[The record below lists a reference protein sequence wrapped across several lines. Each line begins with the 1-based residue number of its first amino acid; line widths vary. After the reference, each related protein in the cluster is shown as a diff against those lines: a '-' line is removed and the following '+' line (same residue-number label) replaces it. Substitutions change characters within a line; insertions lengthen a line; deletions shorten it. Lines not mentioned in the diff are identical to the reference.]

1 MKKIFT
7 FGKKKREPPPSCS
20 AASPC
25 PAGAYELRPKELS
38 KLHRAAAAGV
48 LVQVRQALKKYRIDG
63 RDKEQRTA
71 LHLACANGHA
81 DVVTFLVE
89 NNCKLNLP
97 DTDNRSPLMKAVQCQ
112 QEKCATVLLEHG
124 ADPNLADASGNTA
137 LHMAAVAPNTSLAR
151 MLIEHSAHIDAKNK
165 EGCTPLILA
174 VSEHHEEMVELLLK
188 KGADVHARD
197 KGERTPLMTAAAGGE
212 LKLIKLLL
220 CYGADLSH
228 KDTNG
233 WTAEDYAII
242 HGHSSLSK
250 QLVEGENTGEAS
262 ARDSQD
268 IAVPMTPDKSS
279 ATGFTLG
286 APAMDRGRIFNCGM
300 QPSPKQT
307 SRKGESRKA
316 IDDISEGGSIRSSE
330 KEDDSDSWHTS
341 DEEELDFTP
350 KKPQKPNLAVLMN
363 VSQKFRNSIPVMDDE
378 DAEEEQCKQV
388 DNKFHEALKQ
398 GSENLCLNRC
408 EENPRAAFTSSTKEE
423 KSKQEKEDTGEELLT
438 AVLMGVE
445 NSVCSNTRQVQD
457 AAHVRSA
464 LPAVGAEKEQESE
477 SPWDS
482 ESDSESLRKVSPG
495 VLLPA
500 ADEHG
505 ACLLNNSGEHN
516 NGFSEKHSNL
526 QLKASAAVL
535 EMNEA
540 SSKKERRKSD
550 LLEELI
556 LEDVDDIEGIFMFIT
571 KMCSDS
577 VFHAPSSSEEEI
589 VKDAI
594 ESCGDQV
601 KCILETTNL
610 VERTAHVKQTDR
622 AEISPQEALA
632 KNKESHSADKQ
643 LNLKSWEER
652 YERMWV
658 ENEKRELKAIFK
670 KVTAELKQLFGE
682 IDESEKS
689 TSLAA
694 EVAEDDFKEE
704 LENFCVSSW
713 VTESSNKLESKGEFG
728 DTKLNADLEEP
739 KLEIVIS
746 NCAVLPDHSNLNANM
761 DNIWSADEED
771 CAKCTDNTEV
781 PLAKGEEME
790 ENENG
795 ISRNV
800 EGSPEYSLRH
810 CLETNILDG
819 ISNIPPKIR
828 RISTNDESTL
838 GLIRERK
845 FDKDVIL
852 SDSVSRD
859 CLSELK
865 EMGGMEIKNLFPHAQ
880 QPSGMLKRNL
890 DEELKQDVE
899 RFKSKVGMLQMVFLA
914 LEKEKV
920 QLQKEVE
927 KEERKQK
934 HFKMQTMEK
943 QDLDKFST
951 PAGDITSQP
960 VKEKLALRKNEEK
973 TESERTI
980 EEEMHTENSS
990 SEERSKLT
998 EMPLKSKSVLNAK
1011 RKKKKKKKRQSSKK
1025 KAKQKIQGLMD
1036 DSTVSETSQDEERR
1050 ATRTGSKK
1058 KKVST
1063 QMAVTDDLDLTQ
1075 SSDTTTWDAEWT
1087 TSNCKKAM
1095 LLLEQLSAVYA
1106 GSAVPLKIQSILLEY
1121 EQMISREKNHHTA
1134 LQRKAWKLENEK
1146 EELQLIAE
1154 ETKDLKSMLA
1164 HQEVEFK
1171 SDIQSLK
1178 FSLKQEEERRLKA
1191 EMQNETMK
1199 EQLRKKEDQYYR
1211 ETEKKQ
1217 QLELHARNL
1226 ETELISLRKLLKQ
1239 TEEERDEIQMQLT
1252 QEKSARALQE
1262 GILNSHLQRQKD
1274 LEVQSRKTMEKNS
1287 EESDTSEREKDLLYK
1302 NQLLQEEIAM
1312 LRLEFDQVKLRHQ
1325 EDEGK
1330 YVVDIETLK
1339 EKNEDLK
1346 KELKLNEEAL
1356 TQTVLQYSGQL
1367 NFLRTESA
1375 VLTSKLEQTK
1385 EIKDRLEIEIES
1397 FRSRLN
1403 AALQDLERHQSLKSD
1418 VERTFQREREE
1429 WLRLQDKLHHELCD
1443 MREANKGLTQQ
1454 LSKMESK
1461 ASSLENELHRLK
1473 QTLQEKTLL
1482 LELTQKELNQAQ
1494 CQAKESDHAWQLE
1507 KDQVSKFMIKQESM
1521 QERLAQFQSENILL
1535 HQQLEDLQN
1544 KGIMK
1549 EKAVNDVQDRFNDIF
1564 NKLRADT
1571 EKQVYLMEE
1580 RNKELNTKCTDLR
1593 EQVFKHETDKVEREC
1608 TVRQLQQELAEA
1620 LKKQSMSEA
1629 SLEVTTRYR
1638 SDLEEDKLRLQKEL
1652 DRMKTKLQ
1660 ESEEQR
1666 IQSEHC
1672 VHDLKAV
1679 LDNQER
1685 EISASSQK
1693 LQDLLLANSG
1703 TNITIKQLEEHVQRL
1718 EIENARLEATSKQQ
1732 TNRIEALQKD
1742 LHASASCESERKK
1755 VEKLVESKQPVEAR
1769 LDQEMRRNI
1778 ELQKECHRCKKLL
1791 NRAVKKLRMYE
1802 SRERESRHNFQEQ
1815 MKQRYSEMVNEVDR
1829 LRTKVT
1835 ELSQKLELE
1844 SKKCIHLEAQNQ
1856 DLKEELHTLHESH
1869 EKLEKNKRQLKEEV
1883 AKLRHHLETNTVNHI
1898 QIEQYKKEID
1908 ERAAQEIRQKLQEVN
1923 VFLQAQAASQDHL
1936 EQIRASHHASLTNQL
1951 KHRIQSLE
1959 YELDRIKNTQQDNV
1973 FQQESTKAEAERYK
1987 ERYLEEM
1994 KARKCL
2000 ANKLERANEK
2010 LSDANTKLLQERQ
2023 RSKSLIASS
2032 FVGGGLPTSPVLY
2045 SAELGHLD
2053 NHLALNRSLGLGGSF
2068 LGTAGNVLSQ
2078 SKVEAYMAK
2087 IRKELDEKIT
2097 KELEQATADLGTRS
2111 PRGSPMVSIN
2121 GSSKNLSVDQDPHCR
2136 AIQEY
2141 RDVLTKNYLI

>member
-25 PAGAYELRPKELS
+25 PAGAYELRPKKLS

-48 LVQVRQALKKYRIDG
+48 LVQVRQALKKCSIDG
-63 RDKEQRTA
+63 RDKEQR
-71 LHLACANGHA
+71 
-81 DVVTFLVE
+81 
-89 NNCKLNLP
+89 
-97 DTDNRSPLMKAVQCQ
+97 
-112 QEKCATVLLEHG
+112 
-124 ADPNLADASGNTA
+124 
-137 LHMAAVAPNTSLAR
+137 
-151 MLIEHSAHIDAKNK
+151 
-165 EGCTPLILA
+165 
-174 VSEHHEEMVELLLK
+174 
-188 KGADVHARD
+188 
-197 KGERTPLMTAAAGGE
+197 
-212 LKLIKLLL
+212 
-220 CYGADLSH
+220 
-228 KDTNG
+228 
-233 WTAEDYAII
+233 
-242 HGHSSLSK
+242 LSK
-250 QLVEGENTGEAS
+250 QLADGENTGEAS

-286 APAMDRGRIFNCGM
+286 APAMDR
-300 QPSPKQT
+300 
-307 SRKGESRKA
+307 
-316 IDDISEGGSIRSSE
+316 
-330 KEDDSDSWHTS
+330 
-341 DEEELDFTP
+341 DE
-350 KKPQKPNLAVLMN
+350 
-363 VSQKFRNSIPVMDDE
+363 
-378 DAEEEQCKQV
+378 
-388 DNKFHEALKQ
+388 
-398 GSENLCLNRC
+398 
-408 EENPRAAFTSSTKEE
+408 
-423 KSKQEKEDTGEELLT
+423 
-438 AVLMGVE
+438 
-445 NSVCSNTRQVQD
+445 CSN
-457 AAHVRSA
+457 
-464 LPAVGAEKEQESE
+464 
-477 SPWDS
+477 
-482 ESDSESLRKVSPG
+482 
-495 VLLPA
+495 
-500 ADEHG
+500 
-505 ACLLNNSGEHN
+505 
-516 NGFSEKHSNL
+516 
-526 QLKASAAVL
+526 
-535 EMNEA
+535 
-540 SSKKERRKSD
+540 
-550 LLEELI
+550 
-556 LEDVDDIEGIFMFIT
+556 
-571 KMCSDS
+571 S

-589 VKDAI
+589 VMEAI
-594 ESCGDQV
+594 ESCGEQV

-643 LNLKSWEER
+643 LNLKSWEGR
-652 YERMWV
+652 YERMWL
-658 ENEKRELKAIFK
+658 ENEKMELKAIFK
-670 KVTAELKQLFGE
+670 KVTAKLKQLFGE
-682 IDESEKS
+682 IDESEKT

-694 EVAEDDFKEE
+694 EVAEDDFKDE

-713 VTESSNKLESKGEFG
+713 ETESSNKLESKGEFG
-728 DTKLNADLEEP
+728 VTKLNADLEEP

-800 EGSPEYSLRH
+800 EVSPEYSLRH

-845 FDKDVIL
+845 FDKDFQRL
-852 SDSVSRD
+852 PY
-859 CLSELK
+859 
-865 EMGGMEIKNLFPHAQ
+865 EI
-880 QPSGMLKRNL
+880 R
-890 DEELKQDVE
+890 
-899 RFKSKVGMLQMVFLA
+899 
-914 LEKEKV
+914 
-920 QLQKEVE
+920 VE
-927 KEERKQK
+927 KEEGKQK
-934 HFKMQTMEK
+934 HFKKQTMEK

-960 VKEKLALRKNEEK
+960 VKEKFALRKNEEK

-990 SEERSKLT
+990 SEERLKLT

-1106 GSAVPLKIQSILLEY
+1106 GSAVPLKIQNILLEY
-1121 EQMISREKNHHTA
+1121 EQMIGREKNHHTA
-1134 LQRKAWKLENEK
+1134 VQSKAWKLENEK

-1330 YVVDIETLK
+1330 YVVDNETMK

-1385 EIKDRLEIEIES
+1385 EIKDRLAIEIES

-1403 AALQDLERHQSLKSD
+1403 AAVQDLERHQSLKSD

-1443 MREANKGLTQQ
+1443 MREATKGLTQQ

-1473 QTLQEKTLL
+1473 QTLQEETLL

-1494 CQAKESDHAWQLE
+1494 WQAKESHHAWQLE

-1549 EKAVNDVQDRFNDIF
+1549 EKAVNDVQDRCNDTF

-1571 EKQVYLMEE
+1571 EKQVYLVEE
-1580 RNKELNTKCTDLR
+1580 RNKELNTECTDLR

-1629 SLEVTTRYR
+1629 SLEVTTRCR
-1638 SDLEEDKLRLQKEL
+1638 SDLEEDNLRLQKEL
-1652 DRMKTKLQ
+1652 DRVKNKLQ

-1679 LDNQER
+1679 LDYQER

-1742 LHASASCESERKK
+1742 LQASASA
-1755 VEKLVESKQPVEAR
+1755 LVSK
-1769 LDQEMRRNI
+1769 
-1778 ELQKECHRCKKLL
+1778 
-1791 NRAVKKLRMYE
+1791 
-1802 SRERESRHNFQEQ
+1802 EREAKGRNFQEQ

-1856 DLKEELHTLHESH
+1856 DLKEALHTLHESH

-1883 AKLRHHLETNTVNHI
+1883 AKLRHHLETNTVNLI

-1908 ERAAQEIRQKLQEVN
+1908 ERAAQEVRQKLQEVN
-1923 VFLQAQAASQDHL
+1923 AFLQAQAASQDRL
-1936 EQIRASHHASLTNQL
+1936 EPIRASHRASLTNQL
-1951 KHRIQSLE
+1951 KHRIESLE

-2000 ANKLERANEK
+2000 GNKLERANEK
-2010 LSDANTKLLQERQ
+2010 LSDANTKLLQARQ

-2053 NHLALNRSLGLGGSF
+2053 NHVALNRSLGLGGSF
-2068 LGTAGNVLSQ
+2068 LGTAGNVLSPQ
-2078 SKVEAYMAK
+2078 RKVEAYMAK
-2087 IRKELDEKIT
+2087 IWKELDEKIT
-2097 KELEQATADLGTRS
+2097 KELERATADLGTRS
-2111 PRGSPMVSIN
+2111 PQGSPMVSIN

>member
-25 PAGAYELRPKELS
+25 PAGAYELRPKKLS

-48 LVQVRQALKKYRIDG
+48 LVQVRQALKKCSIDG
-63 RDKEQRTA
+63 RDKEQR
-71 LHLACANGHA
+71 
-81 DVVTFLVE
+81 
-89 NNCKLNLP
+89 
-97 DTDNRSPLMKAVQCQ
+97 
-112 QEKCATVLLEHG
+112 
-124 ADPNLADASGNTA
+124 
-137 LHMAAVAPNTSLAR
+137 
-151 MLIEHSAHIDAKNK
+151 
-165 EGCTPLILA
+165 
-174 VSEHHEEMVELLLK
+174 
-188 KGADVHARD
+188 
-197 KGERTPLMTAAAGGE
+197 
-212 LKLIKLLL
+212 
-220 CYGADLSH
+220 
-228 KDTNG
+228 
-233 WTAEDYAII
+233 
-242 HGHSSLSK
+242 LSK
-250 QLVEGENTGEAS
+250 QLADGENTGEAS

-286 APAMDRGRIFNCGM
+286 APAMDR
-300 QPSPKQT
+300 
-307 SRKGESRKA
+307 
-316 IDDISEGGSIRSSE
+316 
-330 KEDDSDSWHTS
+330 
-341 DEEELDFTP
+341 DE
-350 KKPQKPNLAVLMN
+350 
-363 VSQKFRNSIPVMDDE
+363 
-378 DAEEEQCKQV
+378 
-388 DNKFHEALKQ
+388 
-398 GSENLCLNRC
+398 
-408 EENPRAAFTSSTKEE
+408 
-423 KSKQEKEDTGEELLT
+423 
-438 AVLMGVE
+438 
-445 NSVCSNTRQVQD
+445 CSN
-457 AAHVRSA
+457 
-464 LPAVGAEKEQESE
+464 
-477 SPWDS
+477 
-482 ESDSESLRKVSPG
+482 
-495 VLLPA
+495 
-500 ADEHG
+500 
-505 ACLLNNSGEHN
+505 
-516 NGFSEKHSNL
+516 
-526 QLKASAAVL
+526 
-535 EMNEA
+535 
-540 SSKKERRKSD
+540 
-550 LLEELI
+550 
-556 LEDVDDIEGIFMFIT
+556 
-571 KMCSDS
+571 S

-589 VKDAI
+589 VMEAI
-594 ESCGDQV
+594 ESCGEQV

-643 LNLKSWEER
+643 LNLKSWEGR
-652 YERMWV
+652 YERMWL
-658 ENEKRELKAIFK
+658 ENEKMELKAIFK
-670 KVTAELKQLFGE
+670 KVTAKLKQLFGE
-682 IDESEKS
+682 IDESEKT

-694 EVAEDDFKEE
+694 EVAEDDFKDE

-713 VTESSNKLESKGEFG
+713 ETESSNKLESKGEFG
-728 DTKLNADLEEP
+728 VTKLNADLEEP

-800 EGSPEYSLRH
+800 EVSPEYSLRH

-845 FDKDVIL
+845 FDKDFQRL
-852 SDSVSRD
+852 PY
-859 CLSELK
+859 
-865 EMGGMEIKNLFPHAQ
+865 EI
-880 QPSGMLKRNL
+880 R
-890 DEELKQDVE
+890 
-899 RFKSKVGMLQMVFLA
+899 
-914 LEKEKV
+914 
-920 QLQKEVE
+920 VE
-927 KEERKQK
+927 KEEGKQK
-934 HFKMQTMEK
+934 HFKKQTMEK

-960 VKEKLALRKNEEK
+960 VKEKFALRKNEEK

-990 SEERSKLT
+990 SEERLKLT

-1106 GSAVPLKIQSILLEY
+1106 GSAVPLKIQNILLEY
-1121 EQMISREKNHHTA
+1121 EQMIGREKNHHTA
-1134 LQRKAWKLENEK
+1134 VQSKAWKLENEK

-1330 YVVDIETLK
+1330 YVVDNETMK

-1385 EIKDRLEIEIES
+1385 EIKDRLAIEIES

-1403 AALQDLERHQSLKSD
+1403 AAVQDLERHQSLKSD

-1443 MREANKGLTQQ
+1443 MREATKGLTQQ

-1473 QTLQEKTLL
+1473 QTLQEETLL

-1494 CQAKESDHAWQLE
+1494 WQAKESHHAWQLE

-1549 EKAVNDVQDRFNDIF
+1549 EKAVNDVQDRFNDTF

-1571 EKQVYLMEE
+1571 EKQVYLVEE
-1580 RNKELNTKCTDLR
+1580 RNKELNTECTDLR

-1629 SLEVTTRYR
+1629 SLEVTTRCR
-1638 SDLEEDKLRLQKEL
+1638 SDLEEDNLRLQKEL
-1652 DRMKTKLQ
+1652 DRVKNKLQ

-1679 LDNQER
+1679 LDYQER

-1718 EIENARLEATSKQQ
+1718 EIENARLEATTKQQ

-1742 LHASASCESERKK
+1742 LHASAS
-1755 VEKLVESKQPVEAR
+1755 
-1769 LDQEMRRNI
+1769 
-1778 ELQKECHRCKKLL
+1778 
-1791 NRAVKKLRMYE
+1791 
-1802 SRERESRHNFQEQ
+1802 
-1815 MKQRYSEMVNEVDR
+1815 
-1829 LRTKVT
+1829 VT

-1856 DLKEELHTLHESH
+1856 DLKEALHTLHESH

-1883 AKLRHHLETNTVNHI
+1883 AKLRHHLETNTVNLI

-1908 ERAAQEIRQKLQEVN
+1908 ERAAQEVRQKLQEVN
-1923 VFLQAQAASQDHL
+1923 AFLQAQAASQDRL
-1936 EQIRASHHASLTNQL
+1936 EPIRASHRASLTNQL
-1951 KHRIQSLE
+1951 KHRIESLE

-2000 ANKLERANEK
+2000 GNKLERANEK
-2010 LSDANTKLLQERQ
+2010 LSDANTKLLQARQ

-2053 NHLALNRSLGLGGSF
+2053 NHVALNRSLGLGGSF
-2068 LGTAGNVLSQ
+2068 LGTAGNVLSPQ
-2078 SKVEAYMAK
+2078 RKVEAYMAK
-2087 IRKELDEKIT
+2087 IWKELDEKIT
-2097 KELEQATADLGTRS
+2097 KELERATADLGTRS
-2111 PRGSPMVSIN
+2111 PQGSPMVSIN

>member
-7 FGKKKREPPPSCS
+7 FRKKKKRESPPSCS
-20 AASPC
+20 ATSPC
-25 PAGAYELRPKELS
+25 PTGAYELRPKELS

-48 LVQVRQALKKYRIDG
+48 LVQVRQALKKYSIDG

-250 QLVEGENTGEAS
+250 QLADGENTGEAS

-279 ATGFTLG
+279 ATVFTLG
-286 APAMDRGRIFNCGM
+286 APAMDR
-300 QPSPKQT
+300 
-307 SRKGESRKA
+307 A
-316 IDDISEGGSIRSSE
+316 IDDISGGGSISSE
-330 KEDDSDSWHTS
+330 KEDDNDRRHTS

-350 KKPQKPNLAVLMN
+350 K
-363 VSQKFRNSIPVMDDE
+363 
-378 DAEEEQCKQV
+378 
-388 DNKFHEALKQ
+388 
-398 GSENLCLNRC
+398 
-408 EENPRAAFTSSTKEE
+408 
-423 KSKQEKEDTGEELLT
+423 
-438 AVLMGVE
+438 
-445 NSVCSNTRQVQD
+445 
-457 AAHVRSA
+457 
-464 LPAVGAEKEQESE
+464 
-477 SPWDS
+477 
-482 ESDSESLRKVSPG
+482 SDSESLRKVSPG

-516 NGFSEKHSNL
+516 NDE
-526 QLKASAAVL
+526 
-535 EMNEA
+535 
-540 SSKKERRKSD
+540 
-550 LLEELI
+550 
-556 LEDVDDIEGIFMFIT
+556 
-571 KMCSDS
+571 CSDS

-589 VKDAI
+589 VMEAI
-594 ESCGDQV
+594 ESCGEQV

-610 VERTAHVKQTDR
+610 VERTAHEKQTDR
-622 AEISPQEALA
+622 AEISPQEALT
-632 KNKESHSADKQ
+632 KNKESHSADK
-643 LNLKSWEER
+643 LKSWEER

-658 ENEKRELKAIFK
+658 ENEKMELKAIFK
-670 KVTAELKQLFGE
+670 KVTAELKQRFGE

-713 VTESSNKLESKGEFG
+713 VTESSNKLGSKGEFG

-800 EGSPEYSLRH
+800 EVSPEYSPRH

-845 FDKDVIL
+845 FDKDFQRL
-852 SDSVSRD
+852 PY
-859 CLSELK
+859 
-865 EMGGMEIKNLFPHAQ
+865 EI
-880 QPSGMLKRNL
+880 R
-890 DEELKQDVE
+890 
-899 RFKSKVGMLQMVFLA
+899 
-914 LEKEKV
+914 
-920 QLQKEVE
+920 VE
-927 KEERKQK
+927 KEEGKQK
-934 HFKMQTMEK
+934 HFKKQTMEK

-960 VKEKLALRKNEEK
+960 VKEKFALRKNEEK

-990 SEERSKLT
+990 SEERLKLT

-1106 GSAVPLKIQSILLEY
+1106 GSAVPLKIQNILLEY
-1121 EQMISREKNHHTA
+1121 EQMIGREKNHHTA
-1134 LQRKAWKLENEK
+1134 VQSKAWKLENEK
-1146 EELQLIAE
+1146 EEMQLIAE

-1164 HQEVEFK
+1164 HQEVEFI
-1171 SDIQSLK
+1171 SDIQSLR

-1302 NQLLQEEIAM
+1302 NQ
-1312 LRLEFDQVKLRHQ
+1312 F
-1325 EDEGK
+1325 
-1330 YVVDIETLK
+1330 
-1339 EKNEDLK
+1339 KNH
-1346 KELKLNEEAL
+1346 
-1356 TQTVLQYSGQL
+1356 
-1367 NFLRTESA
+1367 FCCR
-1375 VLTSKLEQTK
+1375 
-1385 EIKDRLEIEIES
+1385 
-1397 FRSRLN
+1397 
-1403 AALQDLERHQSLKSD
+1403 
-1418 VERTFQREREE
+1418 
-1429 WLRLQDKLHHELCD
+1429 
-1443 MREANKGLTQQ
+1443 
-1454 LSKMESK
+1454 
-1461 ASSLENELHRLK
+1461 
-1473 QTLQEKTLL
+1473 
-1482 LELTQKELNQAQ
+1482 
-1494 CQAKESDHAWQLE
+1494 
-1507 KDQVSKFMIKQESM
+1507 
-1521 QERLAQFQSENILL
+1521 
-1535 HQQLEDLQN
+1535 
-1544 KGIMK
+1544 
-1549 EKAVNDVQDRFNDIF
+1549 
-1564 NKLRADT
+1564 
-1571 EKQVYLMEE
+1571 
-1580 RNKELNTKCTDLR
+1580 
-1593 EQVFKHETDKVEREC
+1593 C

-1638 SDLEEDKLRLQKEL
+1638 SDLEEDNLRLQKGL
-1652 DRMKTKLQ
+1652 DR
-1660 ESEEQR
+1660 
-1666 IQSEHC
+1666 
-1672 VHDLKAV
+1672 
-1679 LDNQER
+1679 
-1685 EISASSQK
+1685 
-1693 LQDLLLANSG
+1693 
-1703 TNITIKQLEEHVQRL
+1703 
-1718 EIENARLEATSKQQ
+1718 
-1732 TNRIEALQKD
+1732 
-1742 LHASASCESERKK
+1742 
-1755 VEKLVESKQPVEAR
+1755 
-1769 LDQEMRRNI
+1769 
-1778 ELQKECHRCKKLL
+1778 
-1791 NRAVKKLRMYE
+1791 VK
-1802 SRERESRHNFQEQ
+1802 N
-1815 MKQRYSEMVNEVDR
+1815 
-1829 LRTKVT
+1829 KVT

-1856 DLKEELHTLHESH
+1856 GLKEALYTLHESH

-1883 AKLRHHLETNTVNHI
+1883 AKLRHHLETNTVNLI

-1908 ERAAQEIRQKLQEVN
+1908 ERAAQEVRQKLQEVN
-1923 VFLQAQAASQDHL
+1923 VFLQAQADFQDRL
-1936 EQIRASHHASLTNQL
+1936 EEIRASHHASLTNQL
-1951 KHRIQSLE
+1951 KHRIESLE

-1994 KARKCL
+1994 KARKYL
-2000 ANKLERANEK
+2000 GNKLK
-2010 LSDANTKLLQERQ
+2010 
-2023 RSKSLIASS
+2023 
-2032 FVGGGLPTSPVLY
+2032 
-2045 SAELGHLD
+2045 
-2053 NHLALNRSLGLGGSF
+2053 
-2068 LGTAGNVLSQ
+2068 
-2078 SKVEAYMAK
+2078 
-2087 IRKELDEKIT
+2087 
-2097 KELEQATADLGTRS
+2097 
-2111 PRGSPMVSIN
+2111 
-2121 GSSKNLSVDQDPHCR
+2121 
-2136 AIQEY
+2136 
-2141 RDVLTKNYLI
+2141 

>member
-7 FGKKKREPPPSCS
+7 FRKKKKRESPPSCS
-20 AASPC
+20 ATSPC
-25 PAGAYELRPKELS
+25 PTGAYELRPKELS

-48 LVQVRQALKKYRIDG
+48 LVQVRQALKKYSIDG

-250 QLVEGENTGEAS
+250 QLADGENTGEAS

-279 ATGFTLG
+279 ATVFTLG
-286 APAMDRGRIFNCGM
+286 APAMDR
-300 QPSPKQT
+300 
-307 SRKGESRKA
+307 A
-316 IDDISEGGSIRSSE
+316 IDDISGGGSISSE
-330 KEDDSDSWHTS
+330 KEDDNDRRHTS

-350 KKPQKPNLAVLMN
+350 K
-363 VSQKFRNSIPVMDDE
+363 
-378 DAEEEQCKQV
+378 
-388 DNKFHEALKQ
+388 
-398 GSENLCLNRC
+398 
-408 EENPRAAFTSSTKEE
+408 
-423 KSKQEKEDTGEELLT
+423 
-438 AVLMGVE
+438 
-445 NSVCSNTRQVQD
+445 
-457 AAHVRSA
+457 
-464 LPAVGAEKEQESE
+464 
-477 SPWDS
+477 
-482 ESDSESLRKVSPG
+482 SDSESLRKVSPG

-516 NGFSEKHSNL
+516 NDE
-526 QLKASAAVL
+526 
-535 EMNEA
+535 
-540 SSKKERRKSD
+540 
-550 LLEELI
+550 
-556 LEDVDDIEGIFMFIT
+556 
-571 KMCSDS
+571 CSDS

-589 VKDAI
+589 VMEAI
-594 ESCGDQV
+594 ESCGEQV

-610 VERTAHVKQTDR
+610 VERTAHEKQTDR
-622 AEISPQEALA
+622 AEISPQEALT
-632 KNKESHSADKQ
+632 KNKESHSADK
-643 LNLKSWEER
+643 LKSWEER

-658 ENEKRELKAIFK
+658 ENEKMELKAIFK
-670 KVTAELKQLFGE
+670 KVTAELKQRFGE

-713 VTESSNKLESKGEFG
+713 VTESSNKLGSKGEFG

-800 EGSPEYSLRH
+800 EVSPEYSPRH

-845 FDKDVIL
+845 FDKDFQRL
-852 SDSVSRD
+852 PY
-859 CLSELK
+859 
-865 EMGGMEIKNLFPHAQ
+865 EI
-880 QPSGMLKRNL
+880 R
-890 DEELKQDVE
+890 
-899 RFKSKVGMLQMVFLA
+899 
-914 LEKEKV
+914 
-920 QLQKEVE
+920 VE
-927 KEERKQK
+927 KEEGKQK
-934 HFKMQTMEK
+934 HFKKQTMEK

-960 VKEKLALRKNEEK
+960 VKEKFALRKNEEK

-990 SEERSKLT
+990 SEERLKLT

-1106 GSAVPLKIQSILLEY
+1106 GSAVPLKIQNILLEY
-1121 EQMISREKNHHTA
+1121 EQMIGREKNHHTA
-1134 LQRKAWKLENEK
+1134 VQSKAWKLENEK
-1146 EELQLIAE
+1146 EEMQLIAE

-1164 HQEVEFK
+1164 HQEVEFI
-1171 SDIQSLK
+1171 SDIQSLR

-1302 NQLLQEEIAM
+1302 NQ
-1312 LRLEFDQVKLRHQ
+1312 
-1325 EDEGK
+1325 
-1330 YVVDIETLK
+1330 
-1339 EKNEDLK
+1339 
-1346 KELKLNEEAL
+1346 
-1356 TQTVLQYSGQL
+1356 
-1367 NFLRTESA
+1367 
-1375 VLTSKLEQTK
+1375 
-1385 EIKDRLEIEIES
+1385 
-1397 FRSRLN
+1397 
-1403 AALQDLERHQSLKSD
+1403 
-1418 VERTFQREREE
+1418 
-1429 WLRLQDKLHHELCD
+1429 
-1443 MREANKGLTQQ
+1443 
-1454 LSKMESK
+1454 
-1461 ASSLENELHRLK
+1461 SS
-1473 QTLQEKTLL
+1473 
-1482 LELTQKELNQAQ
+1482 
-1494 CQAKESDHAWQLE
+1494 
-1507 KDQVSKFMIKQESM
+1507 
-1521 QERLAQFQSENILL
+1521 
-1535 HQQLEDLQN
+1535 
-1544 KGIMK
+1544 
-1549 EKAVNDVQDRFNDIF
+1549 
-1564 NKLRADT
+1564 
-1571 EKQVYLMEE
+1571 
-1580 RNKELNTKCTDLR
+1580 
-1593 EQVFKHETDKVEREC
+1593 EC

-1638 SDLEEDKLRLQKEL
+1638 SDLEEDNLRLQKGL
-1652 DRMKTKLQ
+1652 DRVKNK
-1660 ESEEQR
+1660 
-1666 IQSEHC
+1666 
-1672 VHDLKAV
+1672 
-1679 LDNQER
+1679 
-1685 EISASSQK
+1685 
-1693 LQDLLLANSG
+1693 
-1703 TNITIKQLEEHVQRL
+1703 VQ
-1718 EIENARLEATSKQQ
+1718 
-1732 TNRIEALQKD
+1732 
-1742 LHASASCESERKK
+1742 
-1755 VEKLVESKQPVEAR
+1755 
-1769 LDQEMRRNI
+1769 
-1778 ELQKECHRCKKLL
+1778 
-1791 NRAVKKLRMYE
+1791 
-1802 SRERESRHNFQEQ
+1802 
-1815 MKQRYSEMVNEVDR
+1815 
-1829 LRTKVT
+1829 VT

-1856 DLKEELHTLHESH
+1856 GLKEALYTLHESH

-1883 AKLRHHLETNTVNHI
+1883 AKLRHHLETNTVNLI

-1908 ERAAQEIRQKLQEVN
+1908 ERAAQEVRQKLQEVN
-1923 VFLQAQAASQDHL
+1923 VFLQAQADFQDRL
-1936 EQIRASHHASLTNQL
+1936 EEIRASHHASLTNQL
-1951 KHRIQSLE
+1951 KHRIESLE

-1994 KARKCL
+1994 KARKYL
-2000 ANKLERANEK
+2000 GNKLK
-2010 LSDANTKLLQERQ
+2010 
-2023 RSKSLIASS
+2023 
-2032 FVGGGLPTSPVLY
+2032 
-2045 SAELGHLD
+2045 
-2053 NHLALNRSLGLGGSF
+2053 
-2068 LGTAGNVLSQ
+2068 
-2078 SKVEAYMAK
+2078 
-2087 IRKELDEKIT
+2087 
-2097 KELEQATADLGTRS
+2097 
-2111 PRGSPMVSIN
+2111 
-2121 GSSKNLSVDQDPHCR
+2121 
-2136 AIQEY
+2136 
-2141 RDVLTKNYLI
+2141 